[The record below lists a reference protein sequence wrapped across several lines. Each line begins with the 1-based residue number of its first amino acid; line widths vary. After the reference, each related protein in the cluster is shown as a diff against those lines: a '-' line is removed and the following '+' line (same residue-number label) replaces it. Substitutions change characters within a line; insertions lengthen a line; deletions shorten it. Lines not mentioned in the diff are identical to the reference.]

1 METIIKNYS
10 IYNILK
16 WVIIITSL
24 TLGSAS
30 NANTNFEFN
39 SIDGGEINLTDFLG
53 KPLLVVNTASRCGF
67 TNQYEGLQKLYE
79 KYSEEGLVVIA
90 IPSNDFNQELKTED
104 SVKEFCSTNFG
115 LTFPMTTITQ
125 IRGANAHPFYKWL
138 EKDHKYKPVWNFNKL
153 LFNSKGELVASYGSF
168 VKPTSRK
175 ITTQI
180 DALFKE

>member
-1 METIIKNYS
+1 MSKQEIAHGKIATEWNILLETIIKNYS

-90 IPSNDFNQELKTED
+90 IPSNDFNQELK
-104 SVKEFCSTNFG
+104 NFVQPI
-115 LTFPMTTITQ
+115 L
-125 IRGANAHPFYKWL
+125 A
-138 EKDHKYKPVWNFNKL
+138 
-153 LFNSKGELVASYGSF
+153 
-168 VKPTSRK
+168 
-175 ITTQI
+175 
-180 DALFKE
+180 